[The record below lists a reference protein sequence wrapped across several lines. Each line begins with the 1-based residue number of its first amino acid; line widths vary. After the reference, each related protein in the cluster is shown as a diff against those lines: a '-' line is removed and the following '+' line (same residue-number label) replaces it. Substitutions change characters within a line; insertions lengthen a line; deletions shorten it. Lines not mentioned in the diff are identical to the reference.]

1 MLIECNY
8 DEDYVLENAMDGHF
22 SQSAS
27 ENHLELR
34 DSIAAIEANYSNA
47 LENVILIHG
56 SSSNLDN
63 RKALREVKNSIPVEN
78 VFTAKARDVFELNK
92 EDF

>member
-8 DEDYVLENAMDGHF
+8 DEDYVLENAMDGYF

-27 ENHLELR
+27 ENHLELKLC
-34 DSIAAIEANYSNA
+34 AEAIDANYSNS
-47 LENVILIHG
+47 LQNVILIHG

-63 RKALREVKNSIPVEN
+63 RKAVREVKNSVPLEN
-78 VFTAKARDVFELNK
+78 VFAAKAGDVFELNK